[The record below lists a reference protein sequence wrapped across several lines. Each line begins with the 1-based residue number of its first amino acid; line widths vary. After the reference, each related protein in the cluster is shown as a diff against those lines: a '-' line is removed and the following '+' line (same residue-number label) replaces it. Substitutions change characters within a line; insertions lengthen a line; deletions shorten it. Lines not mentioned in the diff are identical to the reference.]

1 MNKTVF
7 SRSLRV
13 SRSTQEY
20 FAPSM
25 LIVFALIFFYLN
37 AFISKH
43 EYHQLAAGFFLMLTP
58 VYAFF
63 LIYKLLVP
71 IMRSD
76 GRCIIVYPS
85 IFKKTK
91 IEPSEVRVVR
101 VYKYD
106 GKARIRRKQLLR
118 CNTILI
124 EFKNGT
130 SLTLRGV
137 LVEPIN
143 DRLASFLRD
152 FNLNLEIIAFDK

>member
-1 MNKTVF
+1 MNKTF
-7 SRSLRV
+7 FNRSLRV

-25 LIVFALIFFYLN
+25 LVVFALLLFYLN

-43 EYHQLAAGFFLMLTP
+43 DYHQFAAGFFLILTP
-58 VYAFF
+58 VYALFF
-63 LIYKLLVP
+63 IYKFLVP

-76 GRCIIVYPS
+76 GRCIVVYPS
-85 IFKKTK
+85 IFKKAK
-91 IEPSEVRVVR
+91 IEPSEVKVVR
-101 VYKYD
+101 VFKYA
-106 GKARIRRKQLLR
+106 GKARIRRKQLLQ

-143 DRLASFLRD
+143 DRLASFLRE
-152 FNLNLEIIAFDK
+152 FGLNLEIITFDK